1 MSVFRPNLEH
11 RDYMLDWQ
19 ESQLGGQPGS
29 DFEACELWL
38 LKSEAGF
45 VMQVSLIVGRRG
57 RLDRMGQVS
66 PDWVLEA
73 LDAQI
78 RSLSGRRGAEASYQ
92 D

>member
-1 MSVFRPNLEH
+1 M
-11 RDYMLDWQ
+11 
-19 ESQLGGQPGS
+19 
-29 DFEACELWL
+29 WL

-45 VMQVSLIVGRRG
+45 MTQVSLIVGTHG
-57 RLDRMGQVS
+57 HLDRMGQVS